1 LRNNP
6 RIIIIENTDIR
17 DFKKEIIKEKLDL
30 IVCDVSFISLN
41 LIIDSIISLMDDGT
55 LAILLFKPQFEV

>member
-6 RIIIIENTDIR
+6 RIISIENTDIR

-41 LIIDSIISLMDDGT
+41 LIIDSIISLMDNRT